1 MKATK
6 RKVPSKSK
14 RAQAFME
21 SNPAA
26 AVNEVAARFGLRKQ
40 SIYVLRN
47 TMKKAGFQFPK
58 RGDQLVS
65 LTPAGTALMEEI
77 EKQERVLTE
86 HQQMI
91 ADKLGIDPV
100 QYLQAVEGLE
110 MMRKQLG
117 DKAPKRFILTRE
129 EVEYANN
136 LGIPLDKFGE
146 ELEKMRA
153 QQDAAG
159 SAPLGIEMYEDAVDA
174 TLDARA
180 VEYGKF
186 IEGAEV
192 MQMLKRVVQAALNN
206 RDKTLAHDQAEAMD
220 MIIHKIGRI
229 VNGNPDV
236 VDHWLDI
243 AGYAKLVAD
252 RLEGRVR

>member
-6 RKVPSKSK
+6 RKLPSRSK
-14 RAQAFME
+14 RAQAFLE

-26 AVNEVAARFGLRKQ
+26 SVNEVAFRFGMTKQ
-40 SIYVLRN
+40 SVYALRN
-47 TMKKAGFQFPK
+47 KMKKEGFVFPK
-58 RGDQLVS
+58 RSEQLAT
-65 LTPAGTALMEEI
+65 L
-77 EKQERVLTE
+77 
-86 HQQMI
+86 
-91 ADKLGIDPV
+91 
-100 QYLQAVEGLE
+100 
-110 MMRKQLG
+110 
-117 DKAPKRFILTRE
+117 AP
-129 EVEYANN
+129 
-136 LGIPLDKFGE
+136 
-146 ELEKMRA
+146 A
-153 QQDAAG
+153 QQGAAG
-159 SAPLGIEMYEDAVDA
+159 SAPLEIEMFDFPDEVDE

-192 MQMLKRVVQAALNN
+192 MQMLKRVVLNALNN

-243 AGYAKLVAD
+243 AGYAQLVAD
-252 RLEGRVR
+252 RLNGRIR

>member
-1 MKATK
+1 MK
-6 RKVPSKSK
+6 RKSTKTS
-14 RAQAFME
+14 RARSFMQ
-21 SNPAA
+21 SHPAA
-26 AVNEVAARFGLRKQ
+26 SPNEIANRFDLSKQAV
-40 SIYVLRN
+40 YVLRSN
-47 TMKKAGFQFPK
+47 MKKNGWKPAKKVEQFAT
-58 RGDQLVS
+58 LA
-65 LTPAGTALMEEI
+65 PAGPVPEYYQKPE
-77 EKQERVLTE
+77 
-86 HQQMI
+86 QQS
-91 ADKLGIDPV
+91 
-100 QYLQAVEGLE
+100 
-110 MMRKQLG
+110 
-117 DKAPKRFILTRE
+117 
-129 EVEYANN
+129 
-136 LGIPLDKFGE
+136 
-146 ELEKMRA
+146 
-153 QQDAAG
+153 AAG
-159 SAPLGIEMYEDAVDA
+159 SAPLEIEMFDFPDQVDE

-180 VEYGKF
+180 VDYGKF

>member
-6 RKVPSKSK
+6 RKNTRTAKARS
-14 RAQAFME
+14 FMQ

-26 AVNEVAARFGLRKQ
+26 APNEVAVRFGLTKQ

-47 TMKKAGFQFPK
+47 TMKKKGMVFPPKSQQLATLAPATPVDDSQF
-58 RGDQLVS
+58 L
-65 LTPAGTALMEEI
+65 
-77 EKQERVLTE
+77 KQ
-86 HQQMI
+86 
-91 ADKLGIDPV
+91 LGINPV
-100 QYLQAVEGLE
+100 KYAQAVESLKE
-110 MMRKQLG
+110 
-117 DKAPKRFILTRE
+117 A
-129 EVEYANN
+129 
-136 LGIPLDKFGE
+136 
-146 ELEKMRA
+146 KME
-153 QQDAAG
+153 
-159 SAPLGIEMYEDAVDA
+159 IEMYEDEVDV

-252 RLEGRVR
+252 RLEGRIR

>member
-6 RKVPSKSK
+6 RKNTRTAKARS
-14 RAQAFME
+14 FMQ

-26 AVNEVAARFGLRKQ
+26 APNEVANRFGLTKQ

-47 TMKKAGFQFPK
+47 TMKKKGFVFPPK
-58 RGDQLVS
+58 SQQLAT
-65 LTPAGTALMEEI
+65 L
-77 EKQERVLTE
+77 
-86 HQQMI
+86 
-91 ADKLGIDPV
+91 
-100 QYLQAVEGLE
+100 
-110 MMRKQLG
+110 
-117 DKAPKRFILTRE
+117 AP
-129 EVEYANN
+129 
-136 LGIPLDKFGE
+136 
-146 ELEKMRA
+146 A
-153 QQDAAG
+153 QQGAAG
-159 SAPLGIEMYEDAVDA
+159 SAPLPIEMFDFPDPVDV

-192 MQMLKRVVQAALNN
+192 MQMLKRVVLNALNN

-252 RLEGRVR
+252 RLEGRIR

>member
-6 RKVPSKSK
+6 RKNTRTAKARS
-14 RAQAFME
+14 FMQ

-26 AVNEVAARFGLRKQ
+26 SVNEVANRFDLTKQ

-47 TMKKAGFQFPK
+47 TMKRKGFVFPK
-58 RGDQLVS
+58 RADQLAT
-65 LTPAGTALMEEI
+65 LAPAGPALTKE
-77 EKQERVLTE
+77 
-86 HQQMI
+86 QQRI
-91 ADKLGIDPV
+91 ADKLRLTTEE
-100 QYLQAVEGLE
+100 YLQAT
-110 MMRKQLG
+110 
-117 DKAPKRFILTRE
+117 ASP
-129 EVEYANN
+129 
-136 LGIPLDKFGE
+136 
-146 ELEKMRA
+146 
-153 QQDAAG
+153 AAL
-159 SAPLGIEMYEDAVDA
+159 PIEMFDYVDQVDE

-192 MQMLKRVVQAALNN
+192 MQMLKRVVLNALNN

-229 VNGNPDV
+229 INGNPDV

>member
-1 MKATK
+1 M
-6 RKVPSKSK
+6 
-14 RAQAFME
+14 Q

-26 AVNEVAARFGLRKQ
+26 SVNEVANRFGLTKQ

-47 TMKKAGFQFPK
+47 TMKKAGFNFPK
-58 RGDQLVS
+58 RSEQLATLAPAS
-65 LTPAGTALMEEI
+65 LEI
-77 EKQERVLTE
+77 EMFDFPDQ
-86 HQQMI
+86 
-91 ADKLGIDPV
+91 
-100 QYLQAVEGLE
+100 
-110 MMRKQLG
+110 
-117 DKAPKRFILTRE
+117 
-129 EVEYANN
+129 
-136 LGIPLDKFGE
+136 
-146 ELEKMRA
+146 
-153 QQDAAG
+153 
-159 SAPLGIEMYEDAVDA
+159 VDE

>member
-1 MKATK
+1 MKARK
-6 RKVPSKSK
+6 RKFPSKSK
-14 RAQAFME
+14 RAQAFLE

-26 AVNEVAARFGLRKQ
+26 SVNEVANRFGMTKQ
-40 SIYVLRN
+40 SVYALRN
-47 TMKKAGFQFPK
+47 KMRKTGFNFPK
-58 RGDQLVS
+58 RADQLVS
-65 LTPAGTALMEEI
+65 LTPAGVA
-77 EKQERVLTE
+77 VLTE
-86 HQQMI
+86 QQQMI

-100 QYLQAVEGLE
+100 EYLQAVEGLD

-117 DKAPKRFILTRE
+117 DKAPKRFILTRDQ
-129 EVEYANN
+129 VEMANN
-136 LGIPLDKFGE
+136 LGIPLDKFAE
-146 ELEKMRA
+146 EWEK
-153 QQDAAG
+153 QQED
-159 SAPLGIEMYEDAVDA
+159 SQEQEQMGIEMYEDEVDA

-252 RLEGRVR
+252 RLEGRIR

>member
-6 RKVPSKSK
+6 RKLPSKTK
-14 RAQAFME
+14 RAQAFIE

-26 AVNEVAARFGLRKQ
+26 SVNEVANRFGMAKQ
-40 SIYVLRN
+40 SVYALRN
-47 TMKKAGFQFPK
+47 KMRKTGFNFPK
-58 RGDQLVS
+58 RADQLAS
-65 LTPAGTALMEEI
+65 LAPAGPA
-77 EKQERVLTE
+77 LTE
-86 HQQMI
+86 QQQMI

-100 QYLQAVEGLE
+100 QYLQAVEGLD

-117 DKAPKRFILTRE
+117 DKAPKRFILNRYQ
-129 EVEYANN
+129 VEIANK
-136 LGIPLDKFGE
+136 LGIPLDKFAE
-146 ELEKMRA
+146 EWEK
-153 QQDAAG
+153 QQQSAAG
-159 SAPLGIEMYEDAVDA
+159 SAPLPIEMFDYADQVDE

-192 MQMLKRVVQAALNN
+192 MQMLKRVVLNALNN

-252 RLEGRVR
+252 RLEGRIR

>member
-1 MKATK
+1 M
-6 RKVPSKSK
+6 
-14 RAQAFME
+14 Q

-26 AVNEVAARFGLRKQ
+26 APNEVAARFSLTKQ
-40 SIYVLRN
+40 TVYVLRN
-47 TMKKAGFQFPK
+47 AMKRKGMVFPPK
-58 RGDQLVS
+58 SQQLAT
-65 LTPAGTALMEEI
+65 L
-77 EKQERVLTE
+77 
-86 HQQMI
+86 
-91 ADKLGIDPV
+91 
-100 QYLQAVEGLE
+100 
-110 MMRKQLG
+110 
-117 DKAPKRFILTRE
+117 AP
-129 EVEYANN
+129 
-136 LGIPLDKFGE
+136 
-146 ELEKMRA
+146 A
-153 QQDAAG
+153 QQGAAG
-159 SAPLGIEMYEDAVDA
+159 SAPLAIEMFDFPDQVDE

-180 VEYGKF
+180 VDYGKF

>member
-1 MKATK
+1 MKAKK
-6 RKVPSKSK
+6 RKFPSVNK

-26 AVNEVAARFGLRKQ
+26 SVNEIAFRFSIPKQ
-40 SIYVLRN
+40 SVYSIRN
-47 TMKKAGFQFPK
+47 AMRKKGFVFPK
-58 RGDQLVS
+58 KGEQF
-65 LTPAGTALMEEI
+65 
-77 EKQERVLTE
+77 VLTE
-86 HQQMI
+86 GQQMI
-91 ADKLGIDPV
+91 ADKLKLTTK
-100 QYLQAVEGLE
+100 QYFEA
-110 MMRKQLG
+110 
-117 DKAPKRFILTRE
+117 I
-129 EVEYANN
+129 NN
-136 LGIPLDKFGE
+136 SQE
-146 ELEKMRA
+146 QE
-153 QQDAAG
+153 QT
-159 SAPLGIEMYEDAVDA
+159 GIEMYDDPWQPPAMLPMPEVDA

-192 MQMLKRVVQAALNN
+192 MQMLKRVVLNALNN

-243 AGYAKLVAD
+243 AGYAQLVAD
-252 RLEGRVR
+252 RLNGRIR

>member
-6 RKVPSKSK
+6 RKNTKTAK
-14 RAQAFME
+14 ARAFMQ

-26 AVNEVAARFGLRKQ
+26 APNEVAARFDLTKQ

-47 TMKKAGFQFPK
+47 TMKKKGFVFPK
-58 RGDQLVS
+58 RSEQLAT
-65 LTPAGTALMEEI
+65 L
-77 EKQERVLTE
+77 
-86 HQQMI
+86 
-91 ADKLGIDPV
+91 
-100 QYLQAVEGLE
+100 
-110 MMRKQLG
+110 
-117 DKAPKRFILTRE
+117 AP
-129 EVEYANN
+129 
-136 LGIPLDKFGE
+136 
-146 ELEKMRA
+146 A
-153 QQDAAG
+153 QQSAAG
-159 SAPLGIEMYEDAVDA
+159 SAPLEIEMFDFPDEVDA

-206 RDKTLAHDQAEAMD
+206 RDKVLAHDQAEALD

-229 VNGNPDV
+229 INGNPDV

-243 AGYAKLVAD
+243 AGYAQLVAD
-252 RLEGRVR
+252 RLNGRIR

>member
-6 RKVPSKSK
+6 RKFPSRNK
-14 RAQAFME
+14 RAKAFLE
-21 SNPAA
+21 CNPAA
-26 AVNEVAARFGLRKQ
+26 SVNEIAFRFSMPKQSVYALRNQLRKQ
-40 SIYVLRN
+40 GWQPSSRE
-47 TMKKAGFQFPK
+47 
-58 RGDQLVS
+58 DQLAT
-65 LTPAGTALMEEI
+65 LAPA
-77 EKQERVLTE
+77 
-86 HQQMI
+86 HQ
-91 ADKLGIDPV
+91 G
-100 QYLQAVEGLE
+100 
-110 MMRKQLG
+110 
-117 DKAPKRFILTRE
+117 
-129 EVEYANN
+129 
-136 LGIPLDKFGE
+136 
-146 ELEKMRA
+146 
-153 QQDAAG
+153 AAG
-159 SAPLGIEMYEDAVDA
+159 SAPLEIEMFDFPDEVDE

-180 VEYGKF
+180 VDYGKF

-192 MQMLKRVVQAALNN
+192 MQMLKRVVLNALNN

>member
-1 MKATK
+1 MKK

-14 RAQAFME
+14 RAQAFLE

-26 AVNEVAARFGLRKQ
+26 SVNEVANRFGMTKP
-40 SIYVLRN
+40 SVYALRN
-47 TMKKAGFQFPK
+47 KMRKTGFNFPK
-58 RGDQLVS
+58 RADQLVS
-65 LTPAGTALMEEI
+65 LTPAG
-77 EKQERVLTE
+77 RVLTE
-86 HQQMI
+86 AQQRI
-91 ADKLGIDPV
+91 AVKLKLDPD
-100 QYLQAVEGLE
+100 QYLQAIEGLD
-110 MMRKQLG
+110 RV
-117 DKAPKRFILTRE
+117 RE
-129 EVEYANN
+129 E
-136 LGIPLDKFGE
+136 
-146 ELEKMRA
+146 
-153 QQDAAG
+153 QSAAG
-159 SAPLGIEMYEDAVDA
+159 SAPLEIEMFDFPDPVDV

-252 RLEGRVR
+252 RLEGRIR

>member
-1 MKATK
+1 MK
-6 RKVPSKSK
+6 RKNTKTAKARS
-14 RAQAFME
+14 FMQ

-26 AVNEVAARFGLRKQ
+26 APNEVAARFGMSKQVVYGLRHK
-40 SIYVLRN
+40 
-47 TMKKAGFQFPK
+47 MKKEGFVFPPK
-58 RGDQLVS
+58 AQQLAT
-65 LTPAGTALMEEI
+65 LAPAASMEI
-77 EKQERVLTE
+77 EMFDFPDQ
-86 HQQMI
+86 
-91 ADKLGIDPV
+91 
-100 QYLQAVEGLE
+100 
-110 MMRKQLG
+110 
-117 DKAPKRFILTRE
+117 
-129 EVEYANN
+129 
-136 LGIPLDKFGE
+136 
-146 ELEKMRA
+146 
-153 QQDAAG
+153 
-159 SAPLGIEMYEDAVDA
+159 VDE

-180 VEYGKF
+180 LDYGKF

-252 RLEGRVR
+252 RLEGRIR

>member
-1 MKATK
+1 
-6 RKVPSKSK
+6 
-14 RAQAFME
+14 ME

-26 AVNEVAARFGLRKQ
+26 SVNEISNRFGLMKQAVYGLRCTMRKE
-40 SIYVLRN
+40 
-47 TMKKAGFQFPK
+47 GFNFPK
-58 RGDQLVS
+58 RSEQLAT
-65 LTPAGTALMEEI
+65 LAPFAPI
-77 EKQERVLTE
+77 LTE
-86 HQQMI
+86 QQQMI

-100 QYLQAVEGLE
+100 QYAQAVEGLN
-110 MMRKQLG
+110 MMRDQLG
-117 DKAPKRFILTRE
+117 DKAPRRFLLTRR
-129 EVEYANN
+129 EVDFANK

-146 ELEKMRA
+146 EWEKL
-153 QQDAAG
+153 QQGAAG
-159 SAPLGIEMYEDAVDA
+159 SAPLEIEMYEDEVDA

-180 VEYGKF
+180 VDYGKF

-252 RLEGRVR
+252 RLEGRIR

>member
-6 RKVPSKSK
+6 RKVPSKTK
-14 RAQAFME
+14 RAQAFLE

-26 AVNEVAARFGLRKQ
+26 AVNEVANRFGLSKQ
-40 SIYVLRN
+40 AIYGLRN
-47 TMKKAGFQFPK
+47 KMKREGFVFPK
-58 RGDQLVS
+58 KSEQLAT
-65 LTPAGTALMEEI
+65 LAPAAPVDDSVFL
-77 EKQERVLTE
+77 K
-86 HQQMI
+86 
-91 ADKLGIDPV
+91 KLGIDPV
-100 QYLQAVEGLE
+100 KYAQAVESLQE
-110 MMRKQLG
+110 
-117 DKAPKRFILTRE
+117 A
-129 EVEYANN
+129 
-136 LGIPLDKFGE
+136 
-146 ELEKMRA
+146 KME
-153 QQDAAG
+153 
-159 SAPLGIEMYEDAVDA
+159 IEMYEDEVDA

-180 VEYGKF
+180 VDYGKF

-192 MQMLKRVVQAALNN
+192 MQMLKRVVQVALNN
-206 RDKTLAHDQAEAMD
+206 RDKVLAHDQAEAMD

>member
-1 MKATK
+1 MKARK
-6 RKVPSKSK
+6 RKFPSKSK
-14 RAQAFME
+14 RAQSFLE
-21 SNPAA
+21 SHPATS
-26 AVNEVAARFGLRKQ
+26 VNEIAFRFTMTKQ
-40 SIYVLRN
+40 SVYALRN
-47 TMKKAGFQFPK
+47 KMKKTGFVFPK
-58 RGDQLVS
+58 RSEQLAS
-65 LTPAGTALMEEI
+65 L
-77 EKQERVLTE
+77 
-86 HQQMI
+86 
-91 ADKLGIDPV
+91 
-100 QYLQAVEGLE
+100 
-110 MMRKQLG
+110 
-117 DKAPKRFILTRE
+117 AP
-129 EVEYANN
+129 
-136 LGIPLDKFGE
+136 
-146 ELEKMRA
+146 A
-153 QQDAAG
+153 QQGAAG
-159 SAPLGIEMYEDAVDA
+159 SAPLAIEMYDFPDEVDV

-252 RLEGRVR
+252 RLEGRIR